1 MRCNYVSVM
10 DISNFFTG
18 RINRRNYAV
27 VFIVLNIAY
36 IMMYSYRTE
45 GLPKEWAT
53 LIPTLLI
60 MLVLVILSWSIAIRR
75 FHDIGKSGWYMLLLF
90 LPILNLIL
98 PIYLLFKSGD
108 VSANKYGTPPK
119 SRIDIAD
126 IFSLNR

>member
-1 MRCNYVSVM
+1 MN
-10 DISNFFTG
+10 ISKFFTG

-53 LIPTLLI
+53 FIPALLI
-60 MLVLVILSWSIAIRR
+60 ILIMVILSWSIAIRR

-90 LPILNLIL
+90 LPLLNLIL
-98 PIYLLFKSGD
+98 PLYLLFKRGEIN
-108 VSANKYGTPPK
+108 ANKYDVSPK
-119 SRIDIAD
+119 PRIAIAD
-126 IFSLNR
+126 IFSLNT